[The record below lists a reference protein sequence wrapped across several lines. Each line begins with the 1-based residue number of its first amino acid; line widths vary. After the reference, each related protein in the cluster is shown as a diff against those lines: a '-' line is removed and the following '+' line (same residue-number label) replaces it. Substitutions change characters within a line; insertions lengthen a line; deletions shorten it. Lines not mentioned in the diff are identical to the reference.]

1 MADTRYPDADLG
13 RKRPTQGLPEVA
25 DESYQLPVY
34 RGESAKKKKTP
45 KDVQVRAPQA
55 EALRRRIDLA
65 SNWE

>member
-1 MADTRYPDADLG
+1 VADTRYPDADLG

-34 RGESAKKKKTP
+34 RGENVRKKKTP
-45 KDVQVRAPQA
+45 KDVPVRSPQA

-65 SNWE
+65 SSDE